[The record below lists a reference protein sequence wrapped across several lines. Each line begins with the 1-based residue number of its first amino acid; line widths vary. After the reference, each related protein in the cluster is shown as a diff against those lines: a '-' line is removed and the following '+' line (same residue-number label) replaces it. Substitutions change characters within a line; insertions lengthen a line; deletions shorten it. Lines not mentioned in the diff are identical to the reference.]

1 MKERALIKETSNM
14 LDEKITEILDNMDR
28 QTKQTNLMIKLCWL
42 AVIVLNI
49 AVIWSF
55 LSK

>member
-1 MKERALIKETSNM
+1 M
-14 LDEKITEILDNMDR
+14 LDEKITEILDNIAR

-42 AVIVLNI
+42 AVIVLNVV
-49 AVIWSF
+49 VILSF

>member
-1 MKERALIKETSNM
+1 M
-14 LDEKITEILDNMDR
+14 LDEKITEILDSMDR

-42 AVIVLNI
+42 AVIVLNVV
-49 AVIWSF
+49 VIWSF

>member
-1 MKERALIKETSNM
+1 M
-14 LDEKITEILDNMDR
+14 LDEQINEILNNMER

-49 AVIWSF
+49 VVIWSF
-55 LSK
+55 ASK